1 MEWILQPNC
10 NNRRPQDYGSV
21 SQELMG
27 SEATKERVTA
37 VLSKS
42 KLLAYFRF
50 TVHPLT
56 SCGL

>member
-1 MEWILQPNC
+1 
-10 NNRRPQDYGSV
+10 
-21 SQELMG
+21 MG
-27 SEATKERVTA
+27 SEAMKERVTA

-56 SCGL
+56 SCGLSLTVPEKNSVHT